1 MADAP
6 RNIRSLSDE
15 GCLELTWSPERMT
28 KLDFRFLR
36 ENCPCAACV
45 DEFTGQ
51 RILDI
56 AAIPEDV
63 HPTAIGFSGNYALK
77 IGWSDGHHTGLFT
90 WNYLDELSTRWEQI
104 NS

>member
-1 MADAP
+1 MSSAP
-6 RNIRSLSDE
+6 QNIRSLSQE
-15 GCLELTWSPERMT
+15 SCLELTWTPERIT
-28 KLDFRFLR
+28 SLDFRFLR
-36 ENCPCAACV
+36 ESCPCAACV
-45 DEFTGQ
+45 DEFTGK

-56 AAIPEDV
+56 AGIPADI

-90 WNYLDELSTRWEQI
+90 WDYLDELSTRWEQM